1 MNGIIQLL
9 RIKRLLLKIKK
20 CWLKMVIVFV
30 LVTAV
35 AFGVMR
41 FAQNNDVKEQRE
53 NLTVGAVLKFDI
65 TTYTY
70 LGDGTASVYDYVSV
84 WQNEDLLSDCVELL
98 DQGDAIRTLDP
109 EWDDKNAKSKKEWIN
124 ENIRLQRLATS
135 TMYNITYNTEVT
147 EDSVESQKEAARE
160 VINSYME
167 YAGSIAALSDENI
180 KYDVAKEIMNE
191 EPIFTQ
197 GEEKVNTI
205 LELGVGAVLGILVSA
220 TYFGIKVIRS
230 DKKAR

>member
-1 MNGIIQLL
+1 MKTAG
-9 RIKRLLLKIKK
+9 KILKK

-109 EWDDKNAKSKKEWIN
+109 EWDNKNAKSQKEWIN

-160 VINSYME
+160 VINSYVE

>member
-1 MNGIIQLL
+1 MKTAG
-9 RIKRLLLKIKK
+9 KILKK

-41 FAQNNDVKEQRE
+41 FAQNNDVKEQRK

-109 EWDDKNAKSKKEWIN
+109 EWDNKNAKSKKEWIN

-160 VINSYME
+160 VINSYVE